1 VPGAIYSVAMK
12 YAVLLYLA
20 VTVSAAEIP
29 AGTHLL
35 LRMEHSVSSRTAK
48 VGDGVHL
55 RTSTPVSVDGR
66 IVLPVGAWVS
76 GTIQRV
82 ERRGRVHGHG
92 RLEIGLETLLLPTG
106 LAVSI
111 SPLVAVAAKSD
122 FNTNRNRGGGGHG
135 LMIGAGLL
143 TGYGG
148 AGIASI
154 WSHDEETA
162 VGIGFSVGIA
172 AAVATAILTRNRDLE
187 VSAGTTFDVMF
198 DHPIKVN

>member
-1 VPGAIYSVAMK
+1 MKSLLAIALA
-12 YAVLLYLA
+12 AV
-20 VTVSAAEIP
+20 VSTASGAEIP

-35 LRMEHSVSSRTAK
+35 LRMEHSISTRTAK

-66 IVLPVGAWVS
+66 IVLPVGTWVS

-82 ERRGRVHGHG
+82 ERRGRLHGQG

-111 SPLVAVAAKSD
+111 SPLVAVAAKPD
-122 FNTNRNRGGGGHG
+122 FSATRNRGGDGNVLLVTGV
-135 LMIGAGLL
+135 GLL
-143 TGYGG
+143 AGYGG

-154 WSHDEETA
+154 WSHDEDTA
-162 VGIGFSVGIA
+162 VGIGLSVGVVTM
-172 AAVATAILTRNRDLE
+172 VATAILTRNH
-187 VSAGTTFDVMF
+187 DVEFRNGAALDVVF
-198 DHPIKVN
+198 DHPVRLD

>member
-1 VPGAIYSVAMK
+1 MK
-12 YAVLLYLA
+12 ALLVLALTAVVSTA
-20 VTVSAAEIP
+20 SAAEIP

-35 LRMEHSVSSRTAK
+35 LRMEHSISSRTAK

-66 IVLPVGAWVS
+66 IVLPVGTWVS

-82 ERRGRVHGHG
+82 ERRGRLHGQG

-122 FNTNRNRGGGGHG
+122 FTTSRNRGGDGR
-135 LMIGAGLL
+135 GLL
-143 TGYGG
+143 ITGVGMLAGYGG
-148 AGIASI
+148 GGIASV
-154 WSHDEETA
+154 WSHDEETVA
-162 VGIGFSVGIA
+162 GVGLSMGLA
-172 AAVATAILTRNRDLE
+172 TAVATAILTRNRDMELN
-187 VSAGTTFDVMF
+187 AGATFDVVF
-198 DHPIKVN
+198 DHTVKVGL

>member
-1 VPGAIYSVAMK
+1 MK
-12 YAVLLYLA
+12 FLLALVLTAAVSTA
-20 VTVSAAEIP
+20 SAAEIP

-35 LRMEHSVSSRTAK
+35 LRMEHSVTTRTAK

-55 RTSTPVSVDGR
+55 RTSVPISSGGR
-66 IVLPVGAWVS
+66 IILPVGTWVS

-82 ERRGRVHGHG
+82 ERRGLLHGQG

-122 FNTNRNRGGGGHG
+122 FSAGRNRGGDGHG
-135 LMIGAGLL
+135 LLVTGAGLL
-143 TGYGG
+143 AGYGS

-154 WSHDEETA
+154 WSHDEDTVA
-162 VGIGFSVGIA
+162 GVGLSVGA
-172 AAVATAILTRNRDLE
+172 ATMLATAILTRNRDVE
-187 VSAGTTFDVMF
+187 FSNGATFDVVF
-198 DHPIKVN
+198 DHPVRVD